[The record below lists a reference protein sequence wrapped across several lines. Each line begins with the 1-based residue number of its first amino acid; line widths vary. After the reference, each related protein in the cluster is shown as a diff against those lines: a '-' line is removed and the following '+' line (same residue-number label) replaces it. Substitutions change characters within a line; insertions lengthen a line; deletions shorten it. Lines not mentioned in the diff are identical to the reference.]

1 MRSTENE
8 LMGAGVEKERKERKG
23 NEVKGIEGEEGEM
36 RKHER
41 E

>member
-8 LMGAGVEKERKERKG
+8 LMGAGVEKEGKERKG